1 MTEYRWIDL
10 GDGRKRLRRVR
21 EAASD
26 SRSNLACPMIV
37 TGFDKPVQ
45 SMADGK
51 FYDTAR
57 GLEATYKASG
67 NPSGQ
72 EFVQLGNEPLTPV
85 QAKPDRRQRREHIRQ
100 AIRDVKSGNVP
111 PEIAAIT

>member
-21 EAASD
+21 EAAPD

-51 FYDTAR
+51 YYDTAR
-57 GLEATYKASG
+57 DLERTYKANG

-72 EFVQLGNEPLTPV
+72 EFVQIGNEPLKPT
-85 QAKPDRRQRREHIRQ
+85 KTRPDRRQRREHIRQ

>member
-21 EAASD
+21 QPAPSARSD
-26 SRSNLACPMIV
+26 LACPMIV

-45 SMADGK
+45 SMADGRY
-51 FYDTAR
+51 YDTAR
-57 GLEATYKASG
+57 DLERTYKASG
-67 NPSGQ
+67 NPLGQ
-72 EFVQLGNEPLTPV
+72 EFVQLGNETLKPV
-85 QAKPDRRQRREHIRQ
+85 EAKPDPKQRRAHIRQ

>member
-1 MTEYRWIDL
+1 MEYDWVDL
-10 GDGRKRLRRVR
+10 GNGRQGLRRVR
-21 EAASD
+21 QPVPSNRSD
-26 SRSNLACPMIV
+26 LACPMIV

-45 SMADGK
+45 SMANGR

-72 EFVQLGNEPLTPV
+72 EFVQLGNETMKPAE
-85 QAKPDRRQRREHIRQ
+85 AKPDVRQRRDHIRQ

-111 PEIAAIT
+111 DEIASIT

>member
-1 MTEYRWIDL
+1 MTDYRWIDL

-21 EAASD
+21 ETAPD

-37 TGFDKPVQ
+37 AGFDKPVQ

-51 FYDTAR
+51 YYDTAR
-57 GLEATYKASG
+57 GLEATYKANG

-72 EFVQLGNEPLTPV
+72 EFVQLGNETL
-85 QAKPDRRQRREHIRQ
+85 KPAEVKADPKQRREHIRQ